1 MSKADRDRQALLQRL
16 AREQRRALNAAA
28 RDADRARTPRT
39 APTPRRDD
47 SPPSRTSE
55 QPSVQSAAR
64 LKSLTPLYK
73 QRQQRRLTVLIV
85 IIIVLALALT
95 VVTGTLSASLA
106 LLGDAV
112 DSASLYLNRADGG
125 WPTTTGITE
134 PLQIEPLADGF
145 VELGNEDVLVYSAY
159 GSKILSLQPSYARPV
174 LAVGGT
180 HFVVYNRAGSEL
192 TVCSRTRTLYTQRF
206 DEDILL
212 CAMSNNNSLA
222 VVTDADRFAGWVHI
236 YDPSM
241 RELYSWRMPQSM
253 GTPIALDFAP
263 DNRRFASGMIAARDG
278 QLNCSVYFMSLD
290 SDTEGLLYTADA
302 GSMLLR
308 LDWQSENRVMAVFD
322 TYIAV
327 IDPRTAAEVARYDY
341 GGAALQS
348 VAPGR
353 RQTAL
358 LLNVHGGNSLVTLSE
373 SLTVMS
379 EIPARQAFAV
389 SATDTD
395 IYLLCPDAVEC
406 YGYDGVQNWVQ
417 TGLPSRPLA
426 VLHGKQ
432 TLVFTG
438 SQADVLAKP
447 TE

>member
-1 MSKADRDRQALLQRL
+1 
-16 AREQRRALNAAA
+16 
-28 RDADRARTPRT
+28 
-39 APTPRRDD
+39 
-47 SPPSRTSE
+47 
-55 QPSVQSAAR
+55 
-64 LKSLTPLYK
+64 
-73 QRQQRRLTVLIV
+73 
-85 IIIVLALALT
+85 
-95 VVTGTLSASLA
+95 
-106 LLGDAV
+106 
-112 DSASLYLNRADGG
+112 
-125 WPTTTGITE
+125 
-134 PLQIEPLADGF
+134 
-145 VELGNEDVLVYSAY
+145 
-159 GSKILSLQPSYARPV
+159 
-174 LAVGGT
+174 
-180 HFVVYNRAGSEL
+180 
-192 TVCSRTRTLYTQRF
+192 
-206 DEDILL
+206 
-212 CAMSNNNSLA
+212 
-222 VVTDADRFAGWVHI
+222 
-236 YDPSM
+236 
-241 RELYSWRMPQSM
+241 
-253 GTPIALDFAP
+253 
-263 DNRRFASGMIAARDG
+263 
-278 QLNCSVYFMSLD
+278 
-290 SDTEGLLYTADA
+290 
-302 GSMLLR
+302 MLLR

-353 RQTAL
+353 RQPAL

-447 TE
+447 AE

>member
-55 QPSVQSAAR
+55 QPSAQSAAR

-73 QRQQRRLTVLIV
+73 QRQQRRLTVLIA

-112 DSASLYLNRADGG
+112 DS
-125 WPTTTGITE
+125 E

-447 TE
+447 AE

>member
-16 AREQRRALNAAA
+16 AREQRRALDAAA

-55 QPSVQSAAR
+55 QPSAQSAAR

-85 IIIVLALALT
+85 IIIALALALT

-327 IDPRTAAEVARYDY
+327 IDPRTAAAR
-341 GGAALQS
+341 
-348 VAPGR
+348 PR
-353 RQTAL
+353 C
-358 LLNVHGGNSLVTLSE
+358 
-373 SLTVMS
+373 
-379 EIPARQAFAV
+379 F
-389 SATDTD
+389 
-395 IYLLCPDAVEC
+395 
-406 YGYDGVQNWVQ
+406 
-417 TGLPSRPLA
+417 
-426 VLHGKQ
+426 
-432 TLVFTG
+432 
-438 SQADVLAKP
+438 
-447 TE
+447 

>member
-1 MSKADRDRQALLQRL
+1 MQPHPHALH
-16 AREQRRALNAAA
+16 
-28 RDADRARTPRT
+28 T
-39 APTPRRDD
+39 
-47 SPPSRTSE
+47 
-55 QPSVQSAAR
+55 
-64 LKSLTPLYK
+64 
-73 QRQQRRLTVLIV
+73 
-85 IIIVLALALT
+85 
-95 VVTGTLSASLA
+95 
-106 LLGDAV
+106 
-112 DSASLYLNRADGG
+112 
-125 WPTTTGITE
+125 
-134 PLQIEPLADGF
+134 
-145 VELGNEDVLVYSAY
+145 
-159 GSKILSLQPSYARPV
+159 
-174 LAVGGT
+174 
-180 HFVVYNRAGSEL
+180 
-192 TVCSRTRTLYTQRF
+192 RF

-327 IDPRTAAEVARYDY
+327 IDPPHRRRGRTLRLRR
-341 GGAALQS
+341 AALQS

-395 IYLLCPDAVEC
+395 IICLCPMPSSATATTRAELGADRPASRPWRSCTASRRWSLPAVRRTFWRSNR
-406 YGYDGVQNWVQ
+406 VVPK
-417 TGLPSRPLA
+417 PSRLPGEVAPQPDEGALP
-426 VLHGKQ
+426 Q
-432 TLVFTG
+432 
-438 SQADVLAKP
+438 
-447 TE
+447 

>member
-1 MSKADRDRQALLQRL
+1 M
-16 AREQRRALNAAA
+16 
-28 RDADRARTPRT
+28 
-39 APTPRRDD
+39 
-47 SPPSRTSE
+47 
-55 QPSVQSAAR
+55 
-64 LKSLTPLYK
+64 
-73 QRQQRRLTVLIV
+73 
-85 IIIVLALALT
+85 
-95 VVTGTLSASLA
+95 
-106 LLGDAV
+106 
-112 DSASLYLNRADGG
+112 
-125 WPTTTGITE
+125 
-134 PLQIEPLADGF
+134 
-145 VELGNEDVLVYSAY
+145 LVYSAY

-222 VVTDADRFAGWVHI
+222 VVTDADRFAGWIHI

-290 SDTEGLLYTADA
+290 SGTEGLLYTADA

-341 GGAALQS
+341 GGAALPKRCARTPPDRAAS
-348 VAPGR
+348 ERTR
-353 RQTAL
+353 RQQPGHPVRKPHRYVGDSRTAGVCGL
-358 LLNVHGGNSLVTLSE
+358 GHRHRHLS
-373 SLTVMS
+373 
-379 EIPARQAFAV
+379 A
-389 SATDTD
+389 
-395 IYLLCPDAVEC
+395 
-406 YGYDGVQNWVQ
+406 
-417 TGLPSRPLA
+417 LPRCRR
-426 VLHGKQ
+426 VLR
-432 TLVFTG
+432 L
-438 SQADVLAKP
+438 
-447 TE
+447 

>member
-1 MSKADRDRQALLQRL
+1 MNPYLDQ
-16 AREQRRALNAAA
+16 ARELLGRFYGYRDFRPAQAPVIESLLAGHDTLAIMPTGAGKSICFQIPALIFPGLTLVISPLISLMKDQV
-28 RDADRARTPRT
+28 DALV
-39 APTPRRDD
+39 
-47 SPPSRTSE
+47 E
-55 QPSVQSAAR
+55 QGIPATYINSSLSLAESDAR
-64 LKSLTPLYK
+64 LSAIAQGRYK
-73 QRQQRRLTVLIV
+73 LVYVAPERL
-85 IIIVLALALT
+85 
-95 VVTGTLSASLA
+95 
-106 LLGDAV
+106 D
-112 DSASLYLNRADGG
+112 
-125 WPTTTGITE
+125 
-134 PLQIEPLADGF
+134 ADGF

-438 SQADVLAKP
+438 SQAHVLAKP
-447 TE
+447 AE

>member
-1 MSKADRDRQALLQRL
+1 MES
-16 AREQRRALNAAA
+16 RA
-28 RDADRARTPRT
+28 TF
-39 APTPRRDD
+39 
-47 SPPSRTSE
+47 
-55 QPSVQSAAR
+55 
-64 LKSLTPLYK
+64 
-73 QRQQRRLTVLIV
+73 TV
-85 IIIVLALALT
+85 
-95 VVTGTLSASLA
+95 
-106 LLGDAV
+106 
-112 DSASLYLNRADGG
+112 
-125 WPTTTGITE
+125 
-134 PLQIEPLADGF
+134 
-145 VELGNEDVLVYSAY
+145 
-159 GSKILSLQPSYARPV
+159 
-174 LAVGGT
+174 
-180 HFVVYNRAGSEL
+180 
-192 TVCSRTRTLYTQRF
+192 
-206 DEDILL
+206 
-212 CAMSNNNSLA
+212 
-222 VVTDADRFAGWVHI
+222 
-236 YDPSM
+236 
-241 RELYSWRMPQSM
+241 
-253 GTPIALDFAP
+253 
-263 DNRRFASGMIAARDG
+263 ASG
-278 QLNCSVYFMSLD
+278 
-290 SDTEGLLYTADA
+290 
-302 GSMLLR
+302 
-308 LDWQSENRVMAVFD
+308 
-322 TYIAV
+322 

-447 TE
+447 AD

>member
-1 MSKADRDRQALLQRL
+1 MNKSEKERLARRQRML
-16 AREQRRALNAAA
+16 AREQGQAPEAGIRGTSGDISLRVPKPVRRGAPPPKTPDPAAGE
-28 RDADRARTPRT
+28 T
-39 APTPRRDD
+39 
-47 SPPSRTSE
+47 
-55 QPSVQSAAR
+55 AAR

-85 IIIVLALALT
+85 IIIALALALT

-106 LLGDAV
+106 LLGDAL

-125 WPTTTGITE
+125 WPATTGITE

-180 HFVVYNRAGSEL
+180 HFVVYNRAGNEL

-327 IDPRTAAEVARYDY
+327 IDPRTAA
-341 GGAALQS
+341 
-348 VAPGR
+348 GR
-353 RQTAL
+353 ST
-358 LLNVHGGNSLVTLSE
+358 
-373 SLTVMS
+373 
-379 EIPARQAFAV
+379 
-389 SATDTD
+389 
-395 IYLLCPDAVEC
+395 
-406 YGYDGVQNWVQ
+406 
-417 TGLPSRPLA
+417 
-426 VLHGKQ
+426 
-432 TLVFTG
+432 
-438 SQADVLAKP
+438 
-447 TE
+447 

>member
-16 AREQRRALNAAA
+16 AREQRRALDAAA

-55 QPSVQSAAR
+55 QPSAQSAAR

-85 IIIVLALALT
+85 IIIVLALT

-447 TE
+447 AE

>member
-1 MSKADRDRQALLQRL
+1 M
-16 AREQRRALNAAA
+16 
-28 RDADRARTPRT
+28 
-39 APTPRRDD
+39 
-47 SPPSRTSE
+47 
-55 QPSVQSAAR
+55 
-64 LKSLTPLYK
+64 
-73 QRQQRRLTVLIV
+73 
-85 IIIVLALALT
+85 
-95 VVTGTLSASLA
+95 TGTLSASLA

-112 DSASLYLNRADGG
+112 DSAVALPRTAPTAAGRPPPASPSRCKSNR
-125 WPTTTGITE
+125 WPG
-134 PLQIEPLADGF
+134 GF

-206 DEDILL
+206 DERHPALRHVKQQ
-212 CAMSNNNSLA
+212 LA
-222 VVTDADRFAGWVHI
+222 GRRDRRRTVLPARVHI

-241 RELYSWRMPQSM
+241 RETVQLARCPSPM

-263 DNRRFASGMIAARDG
+263 DSRRFAAGMLAARDG
-278 QLNCSVYFMSLD
+278 QLSCSVYFMSTRRRHRGAALHRPRRAACCCGWTGRARAA
-290 SDTEGLLYTADA
+290 SWPCLTPT
-302 GSMLLR
+302 LR
-308 LDWQSENRVMAVFD
+308 C
-322 TYIAV
+322 

-373 SLTVMS
+373 SLAVMS

-447 TE
+447 AE

>member
-1 MSKADRDRQALLQRL
+1 MPGPYRYARKEGACPMNKAEKERLARRQRML
-16 AREQRRALNAAA
+16 AREQGQAPEAGIRGTSGDISLRTPKPVRRAAPQPKTADPAAGE
-28 RDADRARTPRT
+28 
-39 APTPRRDD
+39 
-47 SPPSRTSE
+47 SG
-55 QPSVQSAAR
+55 AR

-95 VVTGTLSASLA
+95 IVTGTLSASLA

-278 QLNCSVYFMSLD
+278 QRNCSVYFMSLD

-327 IDPRTAAEVARYDY
+327 IDPRTAA
-341 GGAALQS
+341 
-348 VAPGR
+348 GR
-353 RQTAL
+353 ST
-358 LLNVHGGNSLVTLSE
+358 
-373 SLTVMS
+373 
-379 EIPARQAFAV
+379 
-389 SATDTD
+389 
-395 IYLLCPDAVEC
+395 
-406 YGYDGVQNWVQ
+406 
-417 TGLPSRPLA
+417 
-426 VLHGKQ
+426 
-432 TLVFTG
+432 
-438 SQADVLAKP
+438 
-447 TE
+447 